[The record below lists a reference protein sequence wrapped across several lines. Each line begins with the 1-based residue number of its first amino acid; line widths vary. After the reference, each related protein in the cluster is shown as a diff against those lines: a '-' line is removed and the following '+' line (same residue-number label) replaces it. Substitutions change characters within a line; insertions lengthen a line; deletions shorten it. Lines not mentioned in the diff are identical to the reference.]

1 MSDKKYDI
9 GLIGAGV
16 MGQNLALNMVDRGFS
31 VAVYDLAASQTDK
44 FLAKDEAKSKGDALT
59 GAYSLE
65 ELASKLSTPRKVLM
79 MVTAKDPVPALEN
92 ALYPD
97 RAPVDAV
104 LDALLPH
111 LEPNDVAIDGGNTHF
126 KDTERRVK
134 FLAERGIRF
143 VGSGVSGG
151 EEGARKGPSLMP
163 GGDPEAWPL
172 VQPIFQAIS
181 AKVGPNNDVPCCDWI
196 GNGGAGHYVKMVHN
210 GVEYGDM
217 QLIGDAY
224 WILKN
229 AVGATNEELA
239 EIFGQWN
246 REELDSYLIEITR
259 DIFTVVDPKTKNG
272 LVDVILDAAGAKGTG
287 KWMSQHALD
296 LGVPSSLVTEA
307 VYARS
312 ISSLK
317 AERVAASRVL
327 SGPTNVRYSG
337 DRSEFINQV
346 KQALYA
352 SKICSYAQGFAQL
365 RAVAKEFGWTL
376 DLGRIALLW
385 RGGCIIRAV
394 FLERIKEAFDE
405 NPNLENLLLAP
416 YFKAAVENAQT
427 AWRNVVKTAVELGI
441 PAPGFA
447 TALTYFDAYRS
458 ERLPANLIQAQRD
471 YFGAHTYKRVD
482 DETGAAH
489 HTDWIAEKK

>member
-9 GLIGAGV
+9 GLVGAGV
-16 MGQNLALNMVDRGFS
+16 MGQNLALNMIDRGFS

-59 GAYSLE
+59 GAYTLE
-65 ELASKLSTPRKVLM
+65 ELAAKLKTPRKVLM

-104 LDALLPH
+104 LDALLPY
-111 LEPNDVAIDGGNTHF
+111 LEPGDVAIDGGNTHF

-151 EEGARKGPSLMP
+151 EEGARKDPSLMP

-259 DIFTVVDPKTKNG
+259 DIFTVVDPQTKAG

-337 DRSEFINQV
+337 DRAEFINQV

>member
-9 GLIGAGV
+9 GLVGAGV

-44 FLAKDEAKSKGDALT
+44 FLAQDEAKSKGDALT

-65 ELASKLSTPRKVLM
+65 ELASKLTKPRKILM
-79 MVTAKDPVPALEN
+79 MVTAKDPIPTLET

-97 RAPVDAV
+97 LAPVDDV
-104 LDALLPH
+104 LDALLPS
-111 LEPNDVAIDGGNTHF
+111 LEPGDVAIDGGNTHF

-172 VQPIFQAIS
+172 VRPILQAIS

-196 GNGGAGHYVKMVHN
+196 GTGGAGHYVKMTHN

-239 EIFGQWN
+239 EIFRRWN
-246 REELDSYLIEITR
+246 REELNSYLIEITG
-259 DIFTVVDPKTKNG
+259 DIFTAVDPQTKAG

-317 AERVAASRVL
+317 KERVAAARVL
-327 SGPTNVRYSG
+327 SGPTNARYSG
-337 DRSEFINQV
+337 DRNEFIDQV

-365 RAVAKEFGWTL
+365 RAAAKEFGWTL

-385 RGGCIIRAV
+385 RGGCIIRAA

-405 NPNLENLLLAP
+405 NPDLENLLLAP
-416 YFKAAVENAQT
+416 YFKAAVEKAQP
-427 AWRNVVKTAVELGI
+427 AWRNVVKTAFELGI

-447 TALTYFDAYRS
+447 TALTYFDARRS
-458 ERLPANLIQAQRD
+458 ERLPANLVQAQRD
-471 YFGAHTYKRVD
+471 YFGAHGFKRVD
-482 DETGAAH
+482 DETGALRHA
-489 HTDWIAEKK
+489 DWNALKK

>member
-1 MSDKKYDI
+1 
-9 GLIGAGV
+9 
-16 MGQNLALNMVDRGFS
+16 
-31 VAVYDLAASQTDK
+31 
-44 FLAKDEAKSKGDALT
+44 
-59 GAYSLE
+59 
-65 ELASKLSTPRKVLM
+65 
-79 MVTAKDPVPALEN
+79 
-92 ALYPD
+92 
-97 RAPVDAV
+97 
-104 LDALLPH
+104 
-111 LEPNDVAIDGGNTHF
+111 
-126 KDTERRVK
+126 
-134 FLAERGIRF
+134 
-143 VGSGVSGG
+143 
-151 EEGARKGPSLMP
+151 MP

-259 DIFTVVDPKTKNG
+259 DIFTVVDPQTKAG

-337 DRSEFINQV
+337 DRAEFINQV

-441 PAPGFA
+441 PAPGFT
-447 TALTYFDAYRS
+447 TALTYFDSYRS

>member
-1 MSDKKYDI
+1 M
-9 GLIGAGV
+9 
-16 MGQNLALNMVDRGFS
+16 
-31 VAVYDLAASQTDK
+31 
-44 FLAKDEAKSKGDALT
+44 
-59 GAYSLE
+59 
-65 ELASKLSTPRKVLM
+65 
-79 MVTAKDPVPALEN
+79 
-92 ALYPD
+92 
-97 RAPVDAV
+97 
-104 LDALLPH
+104 
-111 LEPNDVAIDGGNTHF
+111 
-126 KDTERRVK
+126 
-134 FLAERGIRF
+134 
-143 VGSGVSGG
+143 
-151 EEGARKGPSLMP
+151 
-163 GGDPEAWPL
+163 
-172 VQPIFQAIS
+172 
-181 AKVGPNNDVPCCDWI
+181 
-196 GNGGAGHYVKMVHN
+196 
-210 GVEYGDM
+210 
-217 QLIGDAY
+217 
-224 WILKN
+224 
-229 AVGATNEELA
+229 
-239 EIFGQWN
+239 
-246 REELDSYLIEITR
+246 
-259 DIFTVVDPKTKNG
+259 
-272 LVDVILDAAGAKGTG
+272 
-287 KWMSQHALD
+287 
-296 LGVPSSLVTEA
+296 
-307 VYARS
+307 
-312 ISSLK
+312 
-317 AERVAASRVL
+317 
-327 SGPTNVRYSG
+327 
-337 DRSEFINQV
+337 

>member
-9 GLIGAGV
+9 GLVGAGV
-16 MGQNLALNMVDRGFS
+16 MGQNLALNMIDRGFS
-31 VAVYDLAASQTDK
+31 VAVYDLSAAQTDK

-65 ELASKLSTPRKVLM
+65 ELASKLKTPRKVLM

-111 LEPNDVAIDGGNTHF
+111 LEPGDVAIDGGNTHF

-181 AKVGPNNDVPCCDWI
+181 AKVGPNGDVPCCDWI

-259 DIFTVVDPKTKNG
+259 DIFTVLDPRTKAG

-327 SGPTNVRYSG
+327 SGPANVRYAG
-337 DRSEFINQV
+337 DRAEFINQV

-458 ERLPANLIQAQRD
+458 ERLPANLVQAQRD